1 MSNKFI
7 SGQNK
12 IYFHKK
18 EFEYNS
24 FIPSLLNKP
33 FDWENKKI
41 NILLEEANE
50 LLGRLDFC
58 ALLVPDI
65 NSYIQMHVTKEATIS
80 TRIEGTKTEIDE
92 AVLQKKDIA
101 PEKRN
106 DWIEVQNYINAMNY
120 AIKQLEK
127 LPLSMRLL
135 NETHK
140 FLLKGVRGQEKLP
153 GEIRTS
159 QNYIGENIKTAYFIP
174 PHPETLSDL
183 LSDLE
188 KFWHNENI
196 LVPRLIKVA
205 LTHYQF
211 ETIHP
216 FCDGN
221 GRLGR
226 LLITLQLINY
236 KILRKPILYISDYL
250 EKNKGLYYDSLTI
263 VRQTHNIEQWITFF
277 LTGIINSSR
286 KGTETFEK
294 IITLRMR
301 YEDII
306 RTFGRQ
312 TPLGQRL
319 LLYLFSRPVVDIPI
333 ISREFSIAYN
343 TASSIVKKM
352 VKAGM
357 LDPVK
362 INPKRNFFVLTEYFN
377 LFKE

>member
-50 LLGRLDFC
+50 LLGRLDSC

-140 FLLKGVRGQEKLP
+140 FLLKGVRGQERLP

-159 QNYIGENIKTAYFIP
+159 QNYIGENIKNAYFIP
-174 PHPETLSDL
+174 PHPETLPDL

-312 TPLGQRL
+312 TPLGQKL

-333 ISREFSIAYN
+333 IANEFSIAYN

-352 VKAGM
+352 VKAG
-357 LDPVK
+357 LLNPVK

>member
-174 PHPETLSDL
+174 P
-183 LSDLE
+183 
-188 KFWHNENI
+188 
-196 LVPRLIKVA
+196 
-205 LTHYQF
+205 QF
-211 ETIHP
+211 
-216 FCDGN
+216 
-221 GRLGR
+221 
-226 LLITLQLINY
+226 
-236 KILRKPILYISDYL
+236 
-250 EKNKGLYYDSLTI
+250 
-263 VRQTHNIEQWITFF
+263 
-277 LTGIINSSR
+277 
-286 KGTETFEK
+286 
-294 IITLRMR
+294 
-301 YEDII
+301 
-306 RTFGRQ
+306 
-312 TPLGQRL
+312 
-319 LLYLFSRPVVDIPI
+319 
-333 ISREFSIAYN
+333 
-343 TASSIVKKM
+343 
-352 VKAGM
+352 
-357 LDPVK
+357 
-362 INPKRNFFVLTEYFN
+362 
-377 LFKE
+377 

>member
-333 ISREFSIAYN
+333 ISSEFSIAYN

-362 INPKRNFFVLTEYFN
+362 INPKRNFFVLTEYIN